1 MKIFHM
7 KNNIYRV
14 LAGILLT
21 IIATTSTYSQAP
33 GKIPG
38 TFNFETDNVPVM
50 VMNDTLFHLSQS
62 IGTLTAHERVRR
74 INERLN
80 SLIRLRDVAIDSFYV
95 YTSGDIHFISY
106 KDHPIMA
113 VFPVDT
119 TGIGMLPEELA
130 YDYLDDI
137 KRAFSKNLPA
147 YNMRILSR
155 NVLNTGIIILLVIVV
170 IFVISR
176 IFRMILNYLE
186 SRKDRYLRGL
196 HIRSYQ
202 LLDSSQQFSF
212 IKNTLKILK
221 LILILLVIFVALPM
235 IFAKFPATEGI
246 TRKIISLVWNPVQKI
261 LIGTV
266 NYIPQLITIIVIYI
280 FFRLIIR
287 GLRYLADEIGRENLV
302 IPGFY
307 PEWGKPTFMILR
319 FILYTF
325 MFVIIFPLLP
335 GSDSDIFKGVSVF
348 IGLLISFGSSSAIAN
363 AVAGIVITYM
373 RPFKVGDRI
382 KVDEF
387 IGTVMEKS
395 TLVTRIRTIKNEDV
409 TIPNSKILTSST
421 INYSDPARSH
431 GLIIHTTVTIGYD
444 APWRTVHRLLT
455 EAALNTEGVMK
466 DPAPFVLQTS
476 LDDFYVSYQINVY
489 IQDVLNMINIKSD
502 LHQNIQDSFNRGG
515 VEIMSPHYRSMRDGN
530 EITIPKNP

>member
-1 MKIFHM
+1 MAG
-7 KNNIYRV
+7 V
-14 LAGILLT
+14 LLSVIS
-21 IIATTSTYSQAP
+21 IAASGQAP
-33 GKIPG
+33 GEKQGPVG
-38 TFNFETDNVPVM
+38 NGPDKVPVIFI
-50 VMNDTLFHLSQS
+50 NDTLYYISQS
-62 IGTLTAHERVRR
+62 IGTLSAHDRARR

-80 SLIRLRDVAIDSFYV
+80 SLTKLRDVAIDSFYV
-95 YTSGDIHFISY
+95 YSSGEVHFISY
-106 KDHPIMA
+106 KDYPIMA

-130 YDYLDDI
+130 YDYLDII
-137 KRAFSKNLPA
+137 KTAFSNNLPA
-147 YNMRILSR
+147 FNIRTLTR
-155 NVLNTGIIILLVIVV
+155 NVLNTGIIVLVV
-170 IFVISR
+170 IAVIIIINR
-176 IFRMILNYLE
+176 IFRKVMKYLE

-202 LLDSSQQFSF
+202 LLDSSQQFGF
-212 IKNTLKILK
+212 IKNSLRIVKFV
-221 LILILLVIFVALPM
+221 LIILVIFVAFPL
-235 IFAKFPATEGI
+235 IFAMFPATEGI

-261 LIGTV
+261 LIDIV
-266 NYIPQLITIIVIYI
+266 NYIPELITLIIIYI

-287 GLRYLADEIGRENLV
+287 GLRYLADEIAKENLV

-307 PEWGKPTFMILR
+307 PEWGKPTFLILR
-319 FILYTF
+319 FVLYTF
-325 MFVIIFPLLP
+325 MFVMIFPLLP

-348 IGLLISFGSSSAIAN
+348 IGVLISFGSSSAIAN

-387 IGTVMEKS
+387 VGTVLEKS

-421 INYSDPARSH
+421 INYSDPARSQ

-455 EAALNTEGVMK
+455 EAALNTTGVLK
-466 DPAPFVLQTS
+466 KPAPFVLQTS
-476 LDDFYVSYQINVY
+476 LDDFYVSYQINAY
-489 IQDVLNMINIKSD
+489 IKDVLNMIAIKSE

-515 VEIMSPHYRSMRDGN
+515 VEIMSPHYRSVRDGN
-530 EITIPKNP
+530 QTTIPNEGE